1 MSAASSTMS
10 ASKTTRPASHD
21 PIAGRRT
28 ARARG
33 PAHSA
38 AAGNRN
44 ILLRL
49 QNNIKGRLLQ
59 SGRAQQ
65 ALEVIGTMLM
75 IAPREAALS
84 LEHFL
89 DLGAEPES
97 RHEAATLLQRVK
109 PRLN

>member
-1 MSAASSTMS
+1 M
-10 ASKTTRPASHD
+10 TRPTDGPSL
-21 PIAGRRT
+21 
-28 ARARG
+28 G
-33 PAHSA
+33 PAHYA

-84 LEHFL
+84 LENFL
-89 DLGAEPES
+89 DPGAGPES

-109 PRLN
+109 SRLN